1 MATVDISRR
10 LPTRSILNDIE
21 SMQGLQAVE
30 NYATGRAEATP
41 EALTAALKK
50 MQSRQE
56 KETEMMALAKAASD
70 DARQA
75 EWEFHNGVMAM
86 KESVRGMFG
95 SDSNEA
101 QSVGYKKKS
110 ERKRPRR
117 RTA

>member
-1 MATVDISRR
+1 MATIDISRR
-10 LPTRSILNDIE
+10 LPTRSILKDIE
-21 SMQGLQAVE
+21 AFQGLNAVE
-30 NYATGRAEATP
+30 NYATGRPEATP
-41 EALTAALKK
+41 KALESALKA
-50 MQSRQE
+50 MQAQQE
-56 KETEMMALAKAASD
+56 KETEMIALAKAASD

-75 EWEFHNGVMAM
+75 EWEFHNAVMAM

-117 RTA
+117 RSA

>member
-41 EALTAALKK
+41 KALATALQK
-50 MQSRQE
+50 MQARQE
-56 KETEMMALAKAASD
+56 KETEMIALAKAASD
-70 DARQA
+70 AARAA

-86 KESVRGMFG
+86 KESVRGLFG

-101 QSVGYKKKS
+101 QAVGYKKKS